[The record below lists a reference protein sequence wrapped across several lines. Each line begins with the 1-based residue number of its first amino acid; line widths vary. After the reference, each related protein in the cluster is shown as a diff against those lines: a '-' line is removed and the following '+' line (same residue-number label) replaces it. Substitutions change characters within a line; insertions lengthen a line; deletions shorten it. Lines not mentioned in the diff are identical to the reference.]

1 MNIFTSLFAMFCA
14 IFFIVGSFYIAS
26 DYYYYQKEE
35 RLSKDMSIA
44 LYSVKSG
51 SNQIVLPYGDDM
63 VVIVRTPN
71 GVIKSTNLINHPID
85 QNLFHGTTEKIGNN
99 TIIVG
104 LKISSFGDI
113 MTRLFTMPVALGM
126 FLVGLMIAAWIVWS
140 LRKTFVDYLDEEL
153 IERLKALRLTIATAK
168 IIPQESSEEAKRI
181 IDIILSYAK
190 ERSIESERIKE
201 KKV

>member
-1 MNIFTSLFAMFCA
+1 MNIFTSLLAMFCA
-14 IFFIVGSFYIAS
+14 IFFTLGSFYIAS
-26 DYYYYQKEE
+26 DYYYYKKEE
-35 RLSKDMSIA
+35 HISKNIAMA

-51 SNQIVLPYGDDM
+51 SNQIVLPYGED
-63 VVIVRTPN
+63 VVILIKTPN

-85 QNLFHGTTEKIGNN
+85 QNLFHGITQKIGDD

-104 LKISSFGDI
+104 IRISSFGDI
-113 MTRLFTMPVALGM
+113 MTELFKTPIALGM
-126 FLVGLMIAAWIVWS
+126 FFIGLLIATWIVWS

-190 ERSIESERIKE
+190 ERSKE
-201 KKV
+201 GRT